1 MVLVVSAL
9 HVSFEAHL
17 FPVELLESLGP
28 AVSHMTVGLYA
39 VPVIYAGF
47 AYGLEGGT
55 LTALWCAALASVNI
69 AIWHRSDFEWLT
81 EVTLI
86 LVVVTVGVALS
97 VPVERER
104 RRRREAEGT
113 ARQLAML
120 NGVVQASLEPWG
132 ADETARSALD
142 RLVEVLGVK
151 SACLGLWKR
160 GDGRLVLSA
169 NHGSD
174 CEVEDHAPSLAR
186 AVTPPHG
193 PTVSDEASSQVALD
207 TADLEGVLCV
217 TLTPGAQLTPD
228 EHDFLRAV
236 GSQLAVSVE
245 NALLRQQERG
255 LLESYVR
262 HVTDAQEKER
272 RHIARELHD
281 GAAQHLAVLS
291 RGLDAATGNSDPD
304 RQQDLAGLRR
314 LARSTLRELRRF
326 SRDLRPMLLDD
337 LGLIPAVEWLVA
349 DLQARTGIVVS
360 LTVTGEARS
369 LPPEMEVA
377 LYRITQEALR
387 NVERHSRAARAGVEI
402 HFASRGM
409 SISIDDDGEGFEV
422 PTSFGELASQGKLG
436 VMGMQERTQLL
447 GGSFSLASDS
457 GSRTV
462 VTIDLPDTTTP
473 PATPLSGS
481 DASG

>member
-1 MVLVVSAL
+1 MVLAVTAL
-9 HVSFEAHL
+9 HITLEAHL
-17 FPVELLESLGP
+17 VPVEIFEHLPP

-47 AYGLEGGT
+47 AYGLEGGA
-55 LTALWCAALASVNI
+55 LTAVWSAALASVNI
-69 AIWHRSDFEWLT
+69 SIWHRTDFEWLT

-104 RRRREAEGT
+104 RRRREAEST

-120 NGVVQASLEPWG
+120 NSVVQASLEPWG
-132 ADETARSALD
+132 ADQTARSALD
-142 RLVEVLGVK
+142 RLVDVLGVK
-151 SACLGLWKR
+151 GACLGLWRR

-169 NHGSD
+169 SHGSD
-174 CEVEDHAPSLAR
+174 CDVADHAPSQPRTVAR
-186 AVTPPHG
+186 PLHSATYDG
-193 PTVSDEASSQVALD
+193 ASSQVALD
-207 TADLEGVLCV
+207 TADLEGLLCV
-217 TLTPGAQLTPD
+217 TLTPGQQLTPD
-228 EHDFLRAV
+228 QHDFLRAM

-262 HVTDAQEKER
+262 HVTNAQEKER

-291 RGLDAATGNSDPD
+291 RGLDEATEHGDPG
-304 RQQDLAGLRR
+304 QQQELIRLRH
-314 LARSTLRELRRF
+314 LARSILRELRRF

-349 DLQARTGIVVS
+349 DLQARTGIVAS
-360 LTVTGEARS
+360 LTLAGEART
-369 LPPEMEVA
+369 LPPEIEVA

-387 NVERHSRAARAGVEI
+387 NVERHAGATRAGVEI
-402 HFASRGM
+402 RFGSTGV
-409 SISIDDDGEGFEV
+409 SISIEDDGSGFEV
-422 PTSFGELASQGKLG
+422 PANFGELASQGKLG
-436 VMGMQERTQLL
+436 LMGIHERTQLM
-447 GGSFSLASDS
+447 GGSLSIGSDAQR
-457 GSRTV
+457 RTV
-462 VTIDLPDTTTP
+462 VTIDLPDTLTP
-473 PATPLSGS
+473 PPTLP
-481 DASG
+481 